1 MCLYYSRHVA
11 PPGKQLSPD
20 SSLRSHT
27 TMQFYIWW
35 TEVRKPKA
43 RFLLGLC
50 GFGPSP
56 ASSPR
61 WCMVPKTAK
70 MMEIV
75 TNSLVNMQVIF
86 SFLLLWERRHYKFAN
101 SFFFPQAV
109 KAKLSVEMCGAAK
122 ILLSGPQH
130 LEFKLLQIQGARKL
144 FSGCSRQIKSCSLR
158 LRVISRDSVRLWES
172 LLSCE
177 SLASCYWNLIKE
189 REMLSKIRVM
199 FPSVYTFSIK
209 GAFI

>member
-1 MCLYYSRHVA
+1 MDWSQETK
-11 PPGKQLSPD
+11 GKVFVGALWIRPLSCFLSPVMHGPENSKDDGNCNQQLSKYAG
-20 SSLRSHT
+20 H
-27 TMQFYIWW
+27 FF
-35 TEVRKPKA
+35 
-43 RFLLGLC
+43 FLIALG
-50 GFGPSP
+50 
-56 ASSPR
+56 
-61 WCMVPKTAK
+61 KTALQ
-70 MMEIV
+70 ICQ
-75 TNSLVNMQVIF
+75 LI
-86 SFLLLWERRHYKFAN
+86 
-101 SFFFPQAV
+101 FFPQAV

-189 REMLSKIRVM
+189 REMLSKIRVV